1 MPGPIKRKKTTTG
14 TSEGVKKRG
23 EGLGTGPVGNNS
35 SGAQHA
41 AQGSGQGTGSSGSKP
56 AGGNQLGGKEE
67 RPLGSLLGGSSGGSQ
82 GGLLGSLLGGGSSQS
97 SNQQSQG
104 SILGDL
110 LGGGQSSNQQ
120 QNQGSSLG
128 SGLFGGSQSSG
139 QQSQGSGLG
148 GLSQGG
154 GSGQSGRRSG
164 CLGSLL
170 GSKGMLIILVIIVAF
185 FVLKG
190 GLFSGNGGS
199 ETPDLPVSTTQ
210 SQNVPATTAAP
221 TTQSA
226 VISED
231 PNASAYASYGG
242 SGGSIGDIMAM
253 LFGGGASG
261 GQSST
266 APSGYNSEVY
276 ANNWTSSGT
285 TESEL
290 NNNVVT
296 GVPAKRTQIYGD
308 SRDMINLM
316 VYMCGTDLESK
327 SGAATQDLQEMLAA
341 EVGDNIN
348 LIIYTGG
355 CAKWNNNVISNK
367 VNQIYQVKGGKL
379 YSLNENAGNGAM
391 TNPDTLSGFVK
402 WVGANFPA
410 NRNMLIFW
418 DHGGGSVSGY
428 GYDEKYKSSGSMS
441 LAGIDKALKNSGMVF
456 DVVGFDAC
464 LMATVE
470 TALMLGDYAD
480 YMIASEEVEPG
491 IGWYYTDWLT
501 KLSRNPSMPT
511 LELGKN
517 IVDTFTQKAARVSYG
532 TGTTLSVVDLAEA
545 CYTIPDKMTAF
556 AASTINIIESG
567 STNSSYKTVANARAN
582 AKEFGSSSKIDQVD
596 FVDLAQKMGTPES
609 KALAEAMKGAI
620 KYNVTSG
627 SMSNAYGLAVYF
639 PYRKASYVD
648 PATKVYNQSGVPS
661 KYSECI
667 KKFAQLEVGG
677 QVASGGTGFPIESLL
692 GGLGGSSSGG
702 SSAGSIMDLLG
713 GFLGG
718 DTGSIFGLDRSN
730 IEFMQDM
737 DVQAVAEFVAENNFD
752 QDTLLWTKNDAGDP
766 VIALTAEDW
775 LMLEDIKFSMFYD
788 DGEGFVDLGL
798 DAYYDYDKQGNLLP
812 TELSWLAIN
821 GQTVAYYQDDSVGTE
836 EDYVITGHVPV
847 LYNGELAELVIVF
860 TKENPD
866 GIVAGVRFN
875 YKEDENETL
884 AKYSNVTVENE
895 NAGMTTELYDA
906 AGKKIGDFGAEADLT
921 ALQKGDTID
930 FIADYYTHEGKYV
943 DTYKIGN
950 QITVDGALTITNLAL
965 KKEDVRA
972 MYRLTDIYNREYW
985 TEVMP

>member
-14 TSEGVKKRG
+14 TSDGVKKRG
-23 EGLGTGPVGNNS
+23 EGLGTGSVGNNS

-41 AQGSGQGTGSSGSKP
+41 AQGSGQSAGTSDSKP

-67 RPLGSLLGGSSGGSQ
+67 RPLGSDLL
-82 GGLLGSLLGGGSSQS
+82 GGLLGGGSQSSSQQSSGSLLGNLLGGGSSQS
-97 SNQQSQG
+97 SGQQSQSSG
-104 SILGDL
+104 LSSL
-110 LGGGQSSNQQ
+110 LGGSSQSSSQ
-120 QNQGSSLG
+120 QNQGVGL
-128 SGLFGGSQSSG
+128 SGLTGSS
-139 QQSQGSGLG
+139 
-148 GLSQGG
+148 
-154 GSGQSGRRSG
+154 GSGQSGRKSG

-170 GSKGMLIILVIIVAF
+170 GSKGLLIILAIIVIF
-185 FVLKG
+185 FVMKG
-190 GLFSGNGGS
+190 GLFSGGSGGGS
-199 ETPDLPVSTTQ
+199 DLPVATTQ
-210 SQNVPATTAAP
+210 SPATTQAPTVAP
-221 TTQSA
+221 TTEST
-226 VISED
+226 VTPD
-231 PNASAYASYGG
+231 DNNTSAYASYGG
-242 SGGSIGDIMAM
+242 SGGSIADIMAM
-253 LFGGGASG
+253 LFGGSSSG
-261 GQSST
+261 GQSSS
-266 APSGYNSEVY
+266 SGYNSEVY
-276 ANNWTSSGT
+276 ADNWTGSGT
-285 TESEL
+285 SESDL
-290 NNNVVT
+290 NSNVVT
-296 GVPAKRTQIYGD
+296 GVPAKRTQIYGNG
-308 SRDMINLM
+308 RDMINIM

-355 CAKWNNNVISNK
+355 CTRWNNSVISNK
-367 VNQIYQVKGGKL
+367 VNQVYQVKGGKL
-379 YSLNENAGNGAM
+379 YTLNDNAGNGAM
-391 TNPDTLSGFVK
+391 TNPDTLSGFIK

-480 YMIASEEVEPG
+480 YMVASEEVEPG

-556 AASTINIIESG
+556 ASSTINILEGGSG
-567 STNSSYKTVANARAN
+567 NTSYKTVANARAN

-639 PYRKASYVD
+639 PYRKTSYVD
-648 PATKVYNQSGVPS
+648 PATKVYNQIGVPA
-661 KYSECI
+661 KYTECI
-667 KKFAQLEVGG
+667 KKFAQQEVGG
-677 QVASGGTGFPIESLL
+677 QVASGGTGSAYGSLL
-692 GGLGGSSSGG
+692 GNFGGGSSS
-702 SSAGSIMDLLG
+702 SSDIMDLLS

-718 DTGSIFGLDRSN
+718 NTDSIFGLGKSN
-730 IEFMQDM
+730 TEFMKDM
-737 DVQAVAEFVAENNFD
+737 DVQAVADFVAENNFD
-752 QDTLLWTKNDAGDP
+752 QDSLKWTKNASGDP
-766 VIALTAEDW
+766 VIALTLEDW
-775 LMLEDIKFSMFYD
+775 SILEDIKFSMFYD
-788 DGEGFVDLGL
+788 DGEGFIDLGL
-798 DAYYDYDKQGNLLP
+798 DAYYDYDKDGNLLP

-821 GQTVAYYQDDSVGTE
+821 GQTVAYYQDGSVGTE

-847 LYNGELAELVIVF
+847 LYNGDLAELVIVF
-860 TKENPD
+860 TKDNPD

-875 YKEDENETL
+875 YTDEETETI
-884 AKYSNVTVENE
+884 AKYSNTTTDNE
-895 NAGMTTELYDA
+895 NTGMTVELYDA
-906 AGKKIGDFGAEADLT
+906 SGKKIGDFSAEADLV

-930 FIADYYTHEGKYV
+930 FIADYYTYKGEYS
-943 DTYKIGN
+943 DTYMIGE
-950 QITVDGALTITNLAL
+950 QIKVDGELTITNLEL